1 MNGYVEIKFENSRYG
16 NTYYYMIPDYISVH
30 EIERYVIVEDNF
42 WVKGSNK
49 SPYKIVL
56 VVNKWGKDEKPEDL
70 DFTPTKYIADVI
82 HGERYRDLRLVQ
94 EQIQFIDD
102 KMVEKFEELPTS
114 TKVKVMRFLNDSL
127 ELIEQDHYIQQHKG
141 V

>member
-1 MNGYVEIKFENSRYG
+1 MNGYVEVKFENSRYG

-56 VVNKWGKDEKPEDL
+56 VVNKWGKGEKPDNL

-82 HGERYRDLRLVQ
+82 HGERYKELRMIQ
-94 EQIQFIDD
+94 EQIQLIDD
-102 KMVEKFEELPTS
+102 KMMEKFEQLPTY
-114 TKVKVMRFLNDSL
+114 TKIHLMRSIQDSGD
-127 ELIEQDHYIQQHKG
+127 LIEEECYVWKYKEI
-141 V
+141 